1 MTITKVTLE
10 FNNHVEIAEGVEAEK
25 WLSHCESLAIL
36 AHSHGMNPFD
46 TDKIKWTIIKRA
58 KEPKGE

>member
-1 MTITKVTLE
+1 MTILKVTLE
-10 FNNHVEIAEGVEAEK
+10 FDNHVEIVEGIEAEK

-46 TDKIKWTIIKRA
+46 ADKIKWTIIEKSNTA
-58 KEPKGE
+58 KGE